1 MAAGVL
7 HSHPCAVSTECPLL
21 EPSPLFHAGHEPAHP
36 DGEHAPRHCGL
47 HPGGAGPGG
56 VAGQVCHTGQNI
68 GYSILDTGTEEFA
81 DVQSNCM
88 VITAFLRSRL
98 KPEIVYFGIFS
109 NE

>member
-1 MAAGVL
+1 MEAGTF
-7 HSHPCAVSTECPLL
+7 HSHPCAVGTECPEL

-68 GYSILDTGTEEFA
+68 GYSVLDTKTEDIAVCKVTEMVVTAFYILD
-81 DVQSNCM
+81 
-88 VITAFLRSRL
+88 
-98 KPEIVYFGIFS
+98 
-109 NE
+109 